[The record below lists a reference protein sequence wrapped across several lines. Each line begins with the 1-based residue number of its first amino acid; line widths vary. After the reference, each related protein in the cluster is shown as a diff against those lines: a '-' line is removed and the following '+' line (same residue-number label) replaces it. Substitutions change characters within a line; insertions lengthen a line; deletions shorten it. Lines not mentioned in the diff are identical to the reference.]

1 MLLNILKLSWKNISR
16 NKKRSIFTIIA
27 ISVGITMLIF
37 ASSYIEGIMNSTTEV
52 AKRMRIGH
60 VKIMTSEYSR
70 LERIMP
76 KEELVLNSDELA
88 EKIYEIDGVNLVSQF
103 VKFNALI
110 SKEELN
116 EPALVVGS
124 DPDAVNTHMGLA
136 DMLISGIYFNKDKKE
151 IMVGRLFA
159 EKMGVKVDDELLLVT
174 TDINYSTYAL
184 AFRVSAIFHTGYTY
198 FDKHMLFIPLKFGR
212 EILDCGNSSHEILI
226 YLDDQNIAE
235 KVASDIGKLMEK
247 GDFGDSPIS
256 IPWEKDKIIGELM
269 PMAKMIWQRIL
280 GIILLI
286 VALVILNTMLM
297 IVMERYQEIGVM
309 KALGFR
315 NREVF
320 SMIVT
325 EAIYIG
331 AIGSF
336 IGVLV
341 GGGLSAWIE
350 KTGINFSEMVGK
362 EMWEKFDM
370 PMAMFSNIIYP
381 DLTVDIIIKSFGF
394 GLLISILAVLYPAYK
409 SSKMLPAEAFRSKL
423 KV

>member
-1 MLLNILKLSWKNISR
+1 MLLNIIKIGWKNIAR
-16 NKKRSIFTIIA
+16 NKKRSLFTIIA

-76 KEELVLNSDELA
+76 KEELVLNSGDLSERIRNI
-88 EKIYEIDGVNLVSQF
+88 KGVNLVSQL

-116 EPALVVGS
+116 EPALIIGG
-124 DPDAVNTHMGLA
+124 DPDTINTHMGIA
-136 DMLISGIYFNKDKKE
+136 DMVISGTYFNKDKKE

-159 EKMGVKVDDELLLVT
+159 EKMDIKVDDELLLVT

-184 AFRVSAIFHTGYTY
+184 PFRVSAIFNTGYTY
-198 FDKHMLFIPLKFGR
+198 YDKHILFVPLNYSR
-212 EILDCGNSSHEILI
+212 EILDCGDSSHEILI
-226 YLDDQNIAE
+226 YLDDQNRAGD
-235 KVASDIGKLMEK
+235 VASHIEKILEK
-247 GDFGDSPIS
+247 GDFGDSPIVV
-256 IPWEKDKIIGELM
+256 PWEKDEIIGDLM

-297 IVMERYQEIGVM
+297 IVMERYQEIGVL

-325 EAIYIG
+325 EALFIG
-331 AIGSF
+331 TIGSF
-336 IGVLV
+336 IGVIL
-341 GGGLSAWIE
+341 GGGLSAWME

-370 PMAMFSNIIYP
+370 PMALFGNIIYP
-381 DLTVDIIIKSFGF
+381 DLTVDIIIKSFAF

>member
-1 MLLNILKLSWKNISR
+1 MFLNILKLGWKNIAR
-16 NKKRSIFTIIA
+16 NKKRSLFTIIA
-27 ISVGITMLIF
+27 ITVGITMLIF

-60 VKIMTSEYSR
+60 VKIITSEYSR

-76 KEELVLNSDELA
+76 KEELVLNSEDLSERIH
-88 EKIYEIDGVNLVSQF
+88 KIDGVNLVSQF

-116 EPALVVGS
+116 EPGLVVGG
-124 DPDAVNTHMGLA
+124 DPSIINTHMGIA
-136 DMLISGIYFNKDKKE
+136 DMVISGTYFDKDKKE

-159 EKMGVKVDDELLLVT
+159 EKMGIDVNDELLLVT

-184 AFRVSAIFHTGYTY
+184 PFRVSGIFNTGYTY
-198 FDKHMLFIPLKFGR
+198 IDKHMLFVPLKFSR
-212 EILDCGNSSHEILI
+212 EILDCGDSSHEILI
-226 YLDDQNIAE
+226 YLNDHNRAGEVATEIE
-235 KVASDIGKLMEK
+235 KILKK
-247 GDFGDSPIS
+247 GDFGDLPIV
-256 IPWEKDKIIGELM
+256 IPWEKDEIVGELM
-269 PMAKMIWQRIL
+269 PMARQIWQKIL

-297 IVMERYQEIGVM
+297 IVMERYQEIGVL
-309 KALGFR
+309 KALGFK
-315 NREVF
+315 NKEVF
-320 SMIVT
+320 YMIVT
-325 EAIYIG
+325 EALFIG
-331 AIGSF
+331 TIGSF
-336 IGVLV
+336 AGVIL
-341 GGGLSAWIE
+341 GGGFSAWLE
-350 KTGINFSEMVGK
+350 KTGINFSEMIGK

-370 PMAMFSNIIYP
+370 PMALFGNIVYP
-381 DLTVDIIIKSFGF
+381 DLTIDIVIKSFAF